1 MEGAMSKVGIRTTS
15 ALVGLVVM
23 VSGCGSS
30 EADGTTSSRGEE
42 ASPSPSADNEVKLVE
57 GRFDVGGHKL
67 YLRCTGEGSPT
78 VVYLHG
84 YIFDPSGGDSSNS
97 GQIPS
102 LLEDENRV
110 CIYDRANVGQSDSVK
125 GPLTGKSSIQDL
137 HALLDAA
144 KIEDPYVLVGGSFG
158 GLLAYMYSTTYP
170 EEVVGMVLLDPTLP
184 SYDADDDWRNTV
196 EKVDQLATKREAIAL
211 QGDEPP
217 IPFTLIGQKVPDIDF
232 ATSAE
237 QAEELRKADIQAQQ
251 EFADRFPHGK
261 LVLYDVPHYME
272 PEIPEEIAAEI
283 RAVIDAASP

>member
-1 MEGAMSKVGIRTTS
+1 MEGVMSNVGIWITS
-15 ALVGLVVM
+15 ALVGLVVV

-30 EADGTTSSRGEE
+30 EADGTTSSQREE

-144 KIEDPYVLVGGSFG
+144 KDRGSLRVGRRFFRRTLGVHVFNNLPGRGRRDGLVGPRRCR
-158 GLLAYMYSTTYP
+158 ATTQTMTG
-170 EEVVGMVLLDPTLP
+170 ETR
-184 SYDADDDWRNTV
+184 S
-196 EKVDQLATKREAIAL
+196 
-211 QGDEPP
+211 
-217 IPFTLIGQKVPDIDF
+217 
-232 ATSAE
+232 
-237 QAEELRKADIQAQQ
+237 RKSISS
-251 EFADRFPHGK
+251 RPNG
-261 LVLYDVPHYME
+261 
-272 PEIPEEIAAEI
+272 
-283 RAVIDAASP
+283 RR